1 MGTAVLV
8 IVSISTAITVV
19 IVLSLFVWAARK
31 DGEFDRA
38 VQKRAGVRKRR
49 RL

>member
-1 MGTAVLV
+1 MGTAVVV
-8 IVSISTAITVV
+8 IVSVSTAITVV
-19 IVLSLFVWAARK
+19 IVFLLFVWAARK
-31 DGEFDRA
+31 DGEFDRS